1 MQIRVIPHG
10 LILRIDVVRKLLIYA
25 HSQKRNSL
33 IIIDDGL
40 KSLIYPNIAEKDEYI
55 SKAYSS

>member
-33 IIIDDGL
+33 IILDDGL
-40 KSLIYPNIAEKDEYI
+40 KSLIYQNKAEKDEYI